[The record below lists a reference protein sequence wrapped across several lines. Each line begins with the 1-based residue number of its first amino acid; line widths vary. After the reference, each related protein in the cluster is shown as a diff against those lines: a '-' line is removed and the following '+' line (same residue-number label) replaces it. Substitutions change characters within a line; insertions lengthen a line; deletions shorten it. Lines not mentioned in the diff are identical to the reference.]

1 MKFPE
6 ILIIGNGTWHNSR
19 RLKKTSTRFVLTY
32 ELEYHKKTYGE
43 MIINDVT
50 YSVEKDTIT
59 FNRPGD
65 IKSNRFTIT
74 STAETEFFYFIVA
87 SDEKSTSFN
96 RILENI
102 PPHICANDK
111 IKALWSKLQ
120 EFIADKS
127 EAISEMQAHL
137 QLLLLLAYLSKKGQ
151 STLYTHSSPSQ
162 NQRALFEA
170 TRYMREHLTENLSV
184 NDIAAH
190 IGYSQSHFNHL
201 FKTYTQHTP
210 HSYYISLKILEAKY
224 MLLNTN
230 KTVAQISDELA
241 FGKTSQFSNAFKKEC
256 HMTPG
261 EFRKTRDVIFY
272 NDTV

>member
-6 ILIIGNGTWHNSR
+6 ILIMGNGTWHNSR
-19 RLKKTSTRFVLTY
+19 KLKKTPTRFVLTY
-32 ELEYHKKTYGE
+32 ELDYHKKAYGE
-43 MIINDVT
+43 MIINNVS
-50 YSVEKDTIT
+50 YPVEKDMIT

-65 IKSNRFTIT
+65 IKSSKFTIDN
-74 STAETEFFYFIVA
+74 TAETEFFYFIVS
-87 SDEKSTSFN
+87 SDEKSTSFD

-102 PPHICANDK
+102 PQHICADEK
-111 IKALWSKLQ
+111 IKALWSKLL
-120 EFIADKS
+120 EFVSDKN
-127 EAISEMQAHL
+127 EIISEMQAYL
-137 QLLLLLAYLSKKGQ
+137 QLLSLLIYLSQKGQ
-151 STLYTHSSPSQ
+151 NTPYPHASPSQ

-201 FKTYTQHTP
+201 FKTYTHHTP

-230 KTVAQISDELA
+230 KTVAQISEELS

-256 HMTPG
+256 LMTPG
-261 EFRKTRDVIFY
+261 EFRKARDAIFY
-272 NDTV
+272 NE